1 MIISVA
7 TAKDYMKIDSGETA
21 WDTLI
26 TALITESQNE
36 IEAYCGQRFEQS
48 ERTYIFDGNGLSEYI
63 FTTLPVASSP
73 VATLHYRD
81 TPFDSWTAIAST
93 EVTILRDKGV
103 YSMLY
108 TGLFIENRLNYKIT
122 ATVGYASGS
131 IPAILNAV
139 LKEMTYVKFRE
150 SAQGAAMLAKTGT
163 SRSIDGFAQ
172 NETYEDLR
180 PKWYARLR
188 SFRRIPA

>member
-1 MIISVA
+1 MIITVA
-7 TAKDYMKIDSGETA
+7 KAKEYMLRDTGETTL
-21 WDTLI
+21 DTFI
-26 TALITESQNE
+26 TDLITEAQNE
-36 IEAYCGQRFEQS
+36 IEGYCGQQFEQS
-48 ERTYIFDGNGLSEYI
+48 SRTYIFDGNGLNEYP

-73 VATLHYRD
+73 AATLHYRD

-103 YSMLY
+103 NSMMY
-108 TGLFIENRLNYKIT
+108 NGLFIENRLNYKIT
-122 ATVGYASGS
+122 ATVGFASGS
-131 IPAILNAV
+131 IPAILNGI

-180 PKWYARLR
+180 PKWYARLK
-188 SFRRIPA
+188 SFRKIPV